1 MIEDLILLEIDLV
14 KMVEADTAMTNLI
27 NMQRQ
32 SQRNRSRYKT
42 VKEEIRKSKFVFDVI
57 HRVDGKIKNKQN
69 ELSFTDLFQ
78 TIHFDLQKNKL
89 GDDVVDDVDDDD
101 TTIDDGVPTKA
112 VPELLVL
119 GGGLDTPDNEVTGDT
134 LDDLYSA
141 VINGNDVRRLN
152 YNTFKGRKGE
162 PFSVVLRAK
171 DASKYRIKYFQVL
184 KGSITDELTNG
195 FEKVNAG
202 IKFRD

>member
-1 MIEDLILLEIDLV
+1 MIEDLIFAGDRFGQAL
-14 KMVEADTAMTNLI
+14 EADTAMTNLI

-42 VKEEIRKSKFVFDVI
+42 VKEEIRKSIFVFDVI
-57 HRVDGKIKNKQN
+57 HRVDGKIKNKKN

-171 DASKYRIKYFQVL
+171 DLHQNI
-184 KGSITDELTNG
+184 ELNISST
-195 FEKVNAG
+195 K
-202 IKFRD
+202 R